1 MMSGQGRPKAVG
13 KTTAG
18 PGKPENHNLSMALN
32 MNPRGQDQAQTQLAY
47 ATPLVRFSQALA
59 LDATAAGAP
68 VCNNR
73 DKLAH

>member
-32 MNPRGQDQAQTQLAY
+32 MNPRGQDQAQTQLA
-47 ATPLVRFSQALA
+47 
-59 LDATAAGAP
+59 
-68 VCNNR
+68 
-73 DKLAH
+73 